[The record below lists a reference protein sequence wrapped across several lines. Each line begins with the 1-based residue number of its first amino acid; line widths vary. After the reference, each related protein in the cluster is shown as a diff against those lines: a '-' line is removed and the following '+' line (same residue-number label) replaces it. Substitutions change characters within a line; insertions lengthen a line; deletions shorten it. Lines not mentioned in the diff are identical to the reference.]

1 MGSEHGHARDERVE
15 RGWIEAGYSIGESD
29 GLSRGGGDEWDDAG
43 AILGSGVL
51 RGDEEGEMGFRYREV
66 RIRDVTR

>member
-15 RGWIEAGYSIGESD
+15 SIEAGYSIGESD

-51 RGDEEGEMGFRYREV
+51 RGDEEGEMGFGYREV